1 MNAFRLICTS
11 RLLFRRVFE
20 QRQRARHVPLQPKRA
35 SILARE
41 QRVARTTSS
50 PSLPD
55 ITTFLR
61 RNFPRNVNATGFHRF
76 VRGNENVPTRA
87 LHFSSTPFLPAPL
100 TPSTQLFGIS
110 RSFVVCRRRS
120 AVRCKFLALPD
131 VVGGTLSIRRGRT
144 SFVGHRG
151 FSVRA
156 KKTNVRSRE

>member
-35 SILARE
+35 SILAHE
-41 QRVARTTSS
+41 QRVARTTSSPS

-61 RNFPRNVNATGFHRF
+61 RNFPRNVNATGFRRF

-110 RSFVVCRRRS
+110 LSSRVEGDRPRFASFSCFRLS
-120 AVRCKFLALPD
+120 TASFLDHQGIKYYSRINSGA
-131 VVGGTLSIRRGRT
+131 IR
-144 SFVGHRG
+144 
-151 FSVRA
+151 
-156 KKTNVRSRE
+156 